1 LKLSKK
7 YKVIITGVG
16 GKMGRAILNG
26 IINEPD
32 IEIVGAVDIKF
43 VGKDI
48 GFLTGEEMKHVY
60 VSDNLEQVIKDSGA
74 QIMIDFTNPQAVMK
88 NVRTAIASRV
98 ACIIGTTG
106 LTPHEIEELK
116 LLTEKF
122 RTPAFLAPNFA
133 LGAVLMMRFAK
144 EASKYFPHVEV
155 IEKHH
160 DQKMDAPS
168 GTAIKT
174 LEMIAEERSVMTQG
188 APHEFEKLSGS
199 RGGNFQGMRVHSLRL
214 PGLVAHQE
222 VIFGGEGQ
230 TLTIKHD
237 SLSRDSFVPGV
248 LLAVRNVMK
257 MKGVVYGLE
266 KLLW

>member
-1 LKLSKK
+1 MSEK
-7 YKVIITGVG
+7 YKVILTGVS
-16 GKMGRAILNG
+16 GKMGKTILNG
-26 IINEPD
+26 VINEPD
-32 IEIVGAVDIKF
+32 VQVVGAVDIKL

-48 GFLTGEEMKHVY
+48 GYLIGEDQKHIY
-60 VSDNLEQVIKDSGA
+60 IQDNLEQVIKDTKP
-74 QIMIDFTNPQAVMK
+74 QILVDFTNPQAVMK
-88 NVRTAIASRV
+88 NIRIALTNKVS
-98 ACIIGTTG
+98 AIIGTTG
-106 LTPHEIEELK
+106 LTPHDMEELN

-122 RTPAFLAPNFA
+122 NVPLFLAPNFA

-174 LEMIAEERSVMTQG
+174 LEMIAEERNVMNQG
-188 APHEFEKLSGS
+188 ALHEFEKIAAS
-199 RGGNFQGMRVHSLRL
+199 RGGEFQGMRVHSVRL

-230 TLTIKHD
+230 TLTIRHD
-237 SLSRDSFVPGV
+237 SISRDSFVPGV
-248 LLAVRNVMK
+248 LLAIRNITG